1 MSRNELSQRQ
11 RTQQNPL
18 NLGTFNQ
25 TSIRYLTG
33 RLGPQSKVV
42 GYRDTNQLSNG
53 GFGGGAYNHWFQ
65 INLSTPA
72 WIITAKGDPRPQYIQ
87 VSAYELDKTPIQG
100 RGIFDAD
107 SVSLHTNEGTYY
119 PYIGH
124 VMAAGS
130 NLYNNFNPNRL
141 DLGNELYFPLN
152 EGSYLICISTTRNE
166 PLDYGVAIVVEVAES
181 ELELALET
189 GTGNLLLFEDNT
201 DIILDTTE
209 SYSQQDTHEHSL
221 SEWTVAW
228 DREHQQDERFPA
240 VLVPLTTLA

>member
-1 MSRNELSQRQ
+1 
-11 RTQQNPL
+11 
-18 NLGTFNQ
+18 
-25 TSIRYLTG
+25 
-33 RLGPQSKVV
+33 
-42 GYRDTNQLSNG
+42 
-53 GFGGGAYNHWFQ
+53 
-65 INLSTPA
+65 
-72 WIITAKGDPRPQYIQ
+72 
-87 VSAYELDKTPIQG
+87 
-100 RGIFDAD
+100 
-107 SVSLHTNEGTYY
+107 
-119 PYIGH
+119 
-124 VMAAGS
+124 MAAGS